1 MLRSCDVVFIHK
13 VTLRTGSYVDLA
25 PPGPEA
31 MRPLDPWW
39 YSLDESGWEGCL
51 TMNMMK
57 HVDASH
63 QNTRRKMKHGM

>member
-63 QNTRRKMKHGM
+63 QKTRRKMKHVM